1 MPIRILHVVDHLGKG
16 GLENGLVNLIENLD
30 PARFEHIVYA
40 IRKLGPNADRLAQ
53 SGIQVVCQ
61 NRQPGDSRFQVPA
74 LVRAIRRFQPDIVHS
89 RNWGTVEAVMAGR
102 WTGCKV
108 MHGEHGVDAGF
119 AVSEPKRRVMIR
131 RVAYHLAH
139 QVLSVSY
146 QLRDMHAAR
155 TGFDPAR
162 ITVIHNGVDR
172 HRFYPDALVRARIR
186 EEFGIAA
193 DEVCVGCVG
202 NFFPVKDPMTALRG
216 MERLSAGHAKWKLL
230 LMGDGPERPKLEAFV
245 ATHEEWRG
253 RVHFL
258 GTCHRVPELLQALD
272 VYVLPSIA
280 EGISNS
286 LLEAMASGIPVVAT
300 ATGGNPEVAVDGESG
315 LLFPVGDAGRL
326 ADHLGR
332 LLADSELRAE
342 LAENAL
348 RRVREHFSLESMVGN
363 YARMYESLGRSAAFP
378 VRAAAGV

>member
-40 IRKLGPNADRLAQ
+40 IRALGSNADRLAQ

-61 NRQPGDSRFQVPA
+61 NKKPGDSRFQVPA

-89 RNWGTVEAVMAGR
+89 RNWGTVEAVAAGR
-102 WTGCKV
+102 WSGCRV
-108 MHGEHGVDAGF
+108 VHSEHGIDASF

-131 RVAYHLAH
+131 RAAYHLAH
-139 QVLSVSY
+139 RVLSVSY
-146 QLRDMHAAR
+146 QLRDLHSAR

-172 HRFYPDALVRARIR
+172 RRFYPDALVRGRVR

-202 NFFPVKDPMTALRG
+202 NFFPVKDQMTALRG
-216 MERLSAGHAKWKLL
+216 LEGLAGATKWKLL

-245 ATHEEWRG
+245 AAHEKWNG
-253 RVHFL
+253 RVQFL
-258 GTCHRVPELLQALD
+258 GTSHRVPELLQALD

-300 ATGGNPEVAVDGESG
+300 ATGGNPEVAVNGESG

-326 ADHLGR
+326 ADHLRR
-332 LLADSELRAE
+332 LIAEPKLRAE
-342 LAENAL
+342 LAENGL